1 MAALSNLWQLD
12 LLSILDLEGKGWG
25 GGVERMDVCL
35 GSLHLNLIVH
45 LHEFVYYIHFYI
57 LLNEYVLSLQV
68 V

>member
-12 LLSILDLEGKGWG
+12 LLSILDLEGKG
-25 GGVERMDVCL
+25 GVERMDICL

>member
-12 LLSILDLEGKGWG
+12 LLSILDLEGNG
-25 GGVERMDVCL
+25 GGLERMDICL

>member
-1 MAALSNLWQLD
+1 
-12 LLSILDLEGKGWG
+12 
-25 GGVERMDVCL
+25 MDIYL